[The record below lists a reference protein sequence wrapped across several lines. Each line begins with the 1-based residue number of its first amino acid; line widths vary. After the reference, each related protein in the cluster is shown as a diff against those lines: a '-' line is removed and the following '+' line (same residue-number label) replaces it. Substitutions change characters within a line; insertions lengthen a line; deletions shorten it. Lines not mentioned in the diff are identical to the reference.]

1 LFNKYLDS
9 LRKRGKPK
17 VDKYGFWGLA
27 LFVAVPLPLTGS
39 RCAFPVGWSSQG
51 VRLHEGENLVAFF
64 FPEVDEGRHHR
75 HNDDDSNDDEKIP
88 IEDSGWDEPAQRIAR

>member
-1 LFNKYLDS
+1 
-9 LRKRGKPK
+9 
-17 VDKYGFWGLA
+17 
-27 LFVAVPLPLTGS
+27 
-39 RCAFPVGWSSQG
+39 

-64 FPEVDEGRHHR
+64 FPEVDEGRYHR